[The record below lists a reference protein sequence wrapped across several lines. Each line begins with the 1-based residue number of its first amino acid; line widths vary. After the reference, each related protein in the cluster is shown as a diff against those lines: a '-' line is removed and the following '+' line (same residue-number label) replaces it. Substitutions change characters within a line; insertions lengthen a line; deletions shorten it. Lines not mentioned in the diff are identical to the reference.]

1 MDLPNRMTDKGFET
15 IPPDCQQPGGCSAR
29 RHAVLCFAAVCL

>member
-15 IPPDCQQPGGCSAR
+15 IPPDCQQPGD
-29 RHAVLCFAAVCL
+29 VLPAAMRFFVLPPFV